1 MGRGSARFLIGT
13 AVGAAGGF
21 AVGAFVATPAARLTG
36 RTILTGFD
44 VSTRFLGRT
53 TLRVFDG
60 LGSFIESSYTR
71 IRGREA
77 YLEHEIAELREQITR
92 LEQRVD

>member
-1 MGRGSARFLIGT
+1 MGRGSVKFLVGT

-21 AVGAFVATPAARLTG
+21 AVGAFVATPTARSFSQATLHG
-36 RTILTGFD
+36 LG
-44 VSTRFLGRT
+44 VSARFLGRIT
-53 TLRVFDG
+53 VRAADG
-60 LGSFIESSYTR
+60 LGSTLESAYTR

-77 YLEHEIAELREQITR
+77 YLEHEIKELREQITR

>member
-1 MGRGSARFLIGT
+1 MGRGSTRFLVGA
-13 AVGAAGGF
+13 AVGAVGGF
-21 AVGAFVATPAARLTG
+21 AAGAFVATPAARTTG
-36 RTILTGFD
+36 QAIFTGLEI
-44 VSTRFLGRT
+44 SARFLGRT
-53 TLRVFDG
+53 TLRAVDEI
-60 LGSFIESSYTR
+60 SSIVESSYTR

>member
-1 MGRGSARFLIGT
+1 MGRGSARFLVGA

-21 AVGAFVATPAARLTG
+21 AVGAFVATPAARTTG
-36 RTILTGFD
+36 QAIITGLD
-44 VSTRFLGRT
+44 ISARFLGRT
-53 TLRVFDG
+53 TLQAVDG
-60 LGSFIESSYTR
+60 IGAFIESSYTR

-77 YLEHEIAELREQITR
+77 YLEHEIAQLREQITR